1 MTNVP
6 ASSPSLAKKGRP
18 LQNGKHPVVMS
29 ENDRVWLKYCG
40 FLELSIPQ
48 FMSIQESLLLQQA
61 EKAVHCPLGKRLMG
75 TRVPANLAEYRHL
88 VRLTTYDD
96 YLPELDA
103 GDVKALPEEPHIW
116 ASTSGAGGD
125 CRRVPYTL
133 EAYQRSLD
141 SLMAVFILACSRQK
155 GHSSLME
162 GDRVLY
168 NVAPAPYLSG
178 ILATGAS
185 QTFNLRPVIPM
196 DLHDGIDFRE
206 KITRGFEMGLRNGV
220 DIMIAMTSVLVKTGN
235 EFSQASRKSNLSR
248 HLSHPGELLRIIRA
262 YLQSKL
268 ENRTMLPK
276 DLWPVKA
283 LIGWGIDTSIY
294 RDLVKKYWGVYPY
307 EFHACTEA
315 GIIAVQSWTR
325 RGMTFIPHSN
335 FYEFIPE
342 TEWLKSR
349 YDVFYEPR
357 TVLLPE
363 VKAGERYEL
372 VITSFHGMPFF
383 RYRLGHLVRIT
394 ALEDGE
400 AGIYLPQMVFEARAD
415 DLIDIA
421 GFTRVS
427 EKTVA
432 QAIASAGIDC
442 EDWTVRKE
450 TRESKPVLHLYIELN
465 NGYSPEGMAPALH
478 RELIKTDPGYHD
490 LAAMM
495 GIEPLE
501 VTVLRPGAFGDY
513 YLRKS
518 EAGFELA
525 QRKPPRVNAPD
536 ELIEELVGDVQVI
549 SVVKRRAISENVNT
563 DGGSDSKDLPVHN
576 GN

>member
-6 ASSPSLAKKGRP
+6 ARFSPFSKKRIP
-18 LQNGKHPVVMS
+18 LHNSKYPVVVS
-29 ENDRVWLKYCG
+29 ESDRMWLKYCG
-40 FLELSIPQ
+40 FLELSVLQ
-48 FMSIQESLLLQQA
+48 FMSIQESLLLQQV
-61 EKAVHCPLGKRLMG
+61 EKAVHCPLGRKLIG
-75 TRVPANLAEYRHL
+75 TRTPASVAEYRRL
-88 VRLTTYDD
+88 VPLTTYDD
-96 YLPELDA
+96 YLPELDP
-103 GDVKALPEEPHIW
+103 GDGMALPEKPYVW
-116 ASTSGAGGD
+116 ASTSGAAGG

-141 SLMAVFILACSRQK
+141 NLMSVFILACSRQK
-155 GHSSLME
+155 GRSSLME
-162 GDRVLY
+162 RDRVLY

-178 ILATGAS
+178 LLATGAS
-185 QTFNLRPVIPM
+185 QTFNLRPVMPLN
-196 DLHDGIDFRE
+196 LHDGLDFRE
-206 KITRGFEMGLRNGV
+206 KMTRGFEMSLRTGV

-235 EFSQASRKSNLSR
+235 EFNHMSRKSNLSS
-248 HLSHPGELLRIIRA
+248 HLAHPGELYRIIRA

-325 RGMTFIPHSN
+325 RGLTFIPHSN

-342 TEWLKSR
+342 AEWLKNR
-349 YDVFYEPR
+349 YDVFYEPG

-372 VITSFHGMPFF
+372 VITGFHGMPFL

-394 ALEDGE
+394 DLEDIE
-400 AGIYLPQMVFEARAD
+400 AGIYLPQMVFESRAD

-432 QAIASAGIDC
+432 RAIAGAGIDC

-450 TRESKPVLHLYIELN
+450 TREGKPVLHLYIELN
-465 NGYSPEGMAPALH
+465 NGYAPAGLAPVLH
-478 RELIKTDPGYHD
+478 RELVKTDPGYHD
-490 LAAMM
+490 LAVMM

-501 VTVLRPGAFGDY
+501 VTVLRHGAFGDY
-513 YLRKS
+513 YLRKK
-518 EAGFELA
+518 EGGFDLA
-525 QRKPPRVNAPD
+525 QRRPPRVNAPD
-536 ELIEELVGDVQVI
+536 EVIQELAGDGQAV
-549 SVVKRRAISENVNT
+549 
-563 DGGSDSKDLPVHN
+563 PVA
-576 GN
+576 